1 MFASAAIA
9 RMVARSNPDSANRC
23 RAAAR
28 ITALVSAEDLRMPTS
43 VGQQV
48 LTWRRNAR
56 IVDANKRWH
65 SEEGDKMYDTD
76 VLIVG
81 AGPSGL
87 TLAASLVKKGVA
99 TTVVD
104 RQPAGANT
112 SRAAVVNARTL
123 EVLEDLDVARRL
135 VKEGIKAPR
144 FSIRDRARTLIPID
158 FSELPTD
165 YPYSLMVPQS
175 TTEKL
180 LLDRLVEL
188 GGSVLR
194 PKTLSSITQDAD
206 GVTATFD
213 DGDTIRARYAV
224 GADGIHSTVREQAG
238 IGFEGGAY
246 GESFML
252 ADVRL
257 TGEVPLDEVILFWAK
272 EGLTVVA
279 PLPGDIFRI
288 VAPVADAPEEPSA
301 LYVQQILDS
310 RGPGAGRMVVT
321 DVIWGSRFRIHHRV
335 ADTYRTGRLLLSG
348 DAAHVHSPAGGQG
361 MNLGIQDAV
370 ALADAL
376 AGVLGGA
383 PESTLDD
390 YSAARR
396 PIAQQVVEMT
406 DRLTRLATLPRAAR
420 PVRNAAIGMAGR
432 IPAVRRALAM
442 RLSGLVYR

>member
-1 MFASAAIA
+1 
-9 RMVARSNPDSANRC
+9 
-23 RAAAR
+23 
-28 ITALVSAEDLRMPTS
+28 
-43 VGQQV
+43 
-48 LTWRRNAR
+48 
-56 IVDANKRWH
+56 
-65 SEEGDKMYDTD
+65 MYDTD
-76 VLIVG
+76 VLIIG

-112 SRAAVVNARTL
+112 SRAAVVNSRTL

-135 VKEGIKAPR
+135 VKEGIQAPR
-144 FSIRDRARTLIPID
+144 FSIRDRERTLIPID
-158 FSELPTD
+158 FSGLPTD

-188 GGSVLR
+188 GGSVIR
-194 PKTLSSITQDAD
+194 PKTLTSITQDAD

-213 DGDTIRARYAV
+213 DGGVIRARYAV

-238 IGFEGGAY
+238 IGFQGGSY
-246 GESFML
+246 DESFML

-257 TGEVPLDEVILFWAK
+257 SGEAPLDEVILFWAK
-272 EGLTVVA
+272 AGMTVVA

-301 LYVQQILDS
+301 PFIQQILDS

-335 ADTYRTGRLLLSG
+335 ADTYRAGRLLLSG

-361 MNLGIQDAV
+361 MNLGIQDGV
-370 ALADAL
+370 ALAHAL
-376 AGVLGGA
+376 ARVLAGE
-383 PESTLDD
+383 PDRVLDD
-390 YSAARR
+390 YSEARR

-420 PVRNAAIGMAGR
+420 PVRNAFIGMAGR
-432 IPAVRRALAM
+432 VPSIRRALAM

>member
-1 MFASAAIA
+1 
-9 RMVARSNPDSANRC
+9 
-23 RAAAR
+23 
-28 ITALVSAEDLRMPTS
+28 
-43 VGQQV
+43 
-48 LTWRRNAR
+48 
-56 IVDANKRWH
+56 
-65 SEEGDKMYDTD
+65 MYNTD
-76 VLIVG
+76 VLVVG

-87 TLAASLVKKGVA
+87 TLAASLVKKGIA

-135 VKEGIKAPR
+135 VKEGIHAPR
-144 FSIRDRARTLIPID
+144 FSIRDRGRTLIPID

-188 GGSVLR
+188 GGSVIR

-213 DGDTIRARYAV
+213 DGDVIRARYAV

-238 IGFEGGAY
+238 IGFEGGVY
-246 GESFML
+246 DESFML

-257 TGEVPLDEVILFWAK
+257 SGEAPLDEVILFWAK
-272 EGLTVVA
+272 AGLTVVA

-301 LYVQQILDS
+301 AFVQQILDS

-321 DVIWGSRFRIHHRV
+321 DVVWGSRFRIHHRV
-335 ADTYRTGRLLLSG
+335 ADTYRAGRLLLSG

-420 PVRNAAIGMAGR
+420 PLRNAVIGLAGR
-432 IPAVRRALAM
+432 VPSVRRALAM